1 MKTSIHIG
9 SLIKKLIDSRN
20 LKRTDI
26 AREMGVPNTAIYAYE
41 KQDSLQ
47 TGNLLR
53 ICDALK
59 YNFFMDIANRLPK
72 EYESSTVLVS
82 EKDQLLKQQAE
93 EIQKLRWENDLL
105 KELITTRK

>member
-9 SLIKKLIDSRN
+9 SLIKKLIDSRY

-26 AREMGVPNTAIYAYE
+26 ARDMGVPNTAIYAYE

-72 EYESSTVLVS
+72 EYESSKILIS
-82 EKDQLLKQQAE
+82 DKDQLLQQQAD
-93 EIQKLRWENDLL
+93 EIQKLKWENDLL
-105 KELITTRK
+105 KELITAKK